1 MLAFRLSFITISCS
15 EIKAYFTLILV
26 QEFNEYTVE
35 IPQGPVVDGRLEK
48 IADLLLL
55 GMGSSKT
62 NAWAGPEHWKYRKAK
77 GIVCHLIS
85 LGFNHAKVRS
95 FLN

>member
-1 MLAFRLSFITISCS
+1 M
-15 EIKAYFTLILV
+15 

-35 IPQGPVVDGRLEK
+35 IPQGSIVDERLDK

-55 GMGSSKT
+55 VMGSSKA

-77 GIVCHLIS
+77 GTVFIRS
-85 LGFNHAKVRS
+85 PLGFLSR
-95 FLN
+95 

>member
-1 MLAFRLSFITISCS
+1 M
-15 EIKAYFTLILV
+15 
-26 QEFNEYTVE
+26 QEFDEYTVE
-35 IPQGPVVDGRLEK
+35 IPQGTVVDERLDK

-77 GIVCHLIS
+77 GTAWYVVILVYIELAS
-85 LGFNHAKVRS
+85 FNV
-95 FLN
+95 